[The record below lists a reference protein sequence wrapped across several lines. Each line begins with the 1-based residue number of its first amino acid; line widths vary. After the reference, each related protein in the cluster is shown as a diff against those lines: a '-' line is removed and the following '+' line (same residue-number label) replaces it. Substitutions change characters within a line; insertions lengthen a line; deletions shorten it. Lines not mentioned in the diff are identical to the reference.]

1 MTREL
6 LLKLLDSD
14 AFKGERRGL
23 VFHLKMGLVGDD
35 FVRPHL
41 AEGDMIVT
49 CEWSNDD
56 YAEWHLDWE
65 NISNSYGTGIVTE
78 LVVTNAQFSW
88 EN

>member
-1 MTREL
+1 MTREF

-35 FVRPHL
+35 FVRPQL
-41 AEGDMIVT
+41 GEGDMVVT
-49 CEWSNDD
+49 CEWENDD

-65 NISNSYGTGIVTE
+65 CPVGTVAELAVT
-78 LVVTNAQFSW
+78 TARFSW
-88 EN
+88 ED